1 VTEVM
6 GKSRVEVGIEKV
18 ERGIEQR
25 QRGKWPLD
33 AGQ

>member
-6 GKSRVEVGIEKV
+6 GKSRVAVGIEKV